1 MRLDLKKEDPEPKL
15 DKASIFKRARD
26 RMLKSKH
33 SNKFLAAVILM
44 IATIPRVFYISKGI
58 LPNGVDEGID
68 IMTGRMYDF
77 GYDLYTQINTVQAPL
92 MPTFYGLIEADPVV
106 FRLFSTLC
114 SLVIIA
120 MVLLVGFR
128 IGGRH
133 VMVAAG
139 AFAALDLMFL
149 HEARLASLDMFCL
162 FWVSLGVAFL
172 VKYRQSGKKKSL
184 VLMGAFLAMASMIK
198 LFGIIATFAIG
209 LILVYDWVSEWK
221 VTDRYDLRRFFPP
234 RKTKVRFEHILLF
247 SLSFVLVVLFIMAR
261 YGVEEVYQ
269 GIFINQLNRPVAP
282 FMTKLSFF
290 GLFLLLNA
298 GAIPFLFFGVRPLYR
313 RPEGVILLI
322 SGFYLFWFIFQA
334 TTWTHHLI
342 FLSPAISLTAG
353 VGIINFTRWWSK
365 KRAFRKYPLLTRRM
379 MVYTE
384 VTLILLAAMIGGGF
398 SWVVKE
404 TGPSI
409 DDRAADILLEITDEG
424 DFVISGDP
432 IITYK
437 ADRPVP
443 PNLINVAEL
452 QYPEITNE
460 ELNATCIDY
469 AVEAVIITYHLEEM
483 DGFVDFVEKNYRIKA
498 TIQQDDFFLDREVR
512 TYRIFYLPID
522 AAIRNDPDWGNEISA
537 PNQ

>member
-1 MRLDLKKEDPEPKL
+1 MPIDSPDPPEE
-15 DKASIFKRARD
+15 KASLPSRIRD
-26 RMLKSKH
+26 RMLRSKH
-33 SNKFLAAVILM
+33 SNKYLGIIILL

-77 GYDLYTQINTVQAPL
+77 GYDLYSQINTVQAPL
-92 MPTFYGLIEADPVV
+92 MPTFYSLIEADPVV
-106 FRLFSTLC
+106 FRLFSTIC
-114 SLVIIA
+114 SLAIIA

-184 VLMGAFLAMASMIK
+184 VLMGFFLAIASMIK

-209 LILVYDWVSEWK
+209 LILVYDWVSDLDM
-221 VTDRYDLRRFFPP
+221 TDRFDLHRFFPP
-234 RKTKVRFEHILLF
+234 KRTNVRFEHILLF

-269 GIFINQLNRPVAP
+269 GTFLNQLNRPVAP
-282 FMTKLSFF
+282 FMTKLSYF

-298 GAIPFLFFGVRPLYR
+298 GAIPFLIFGVRPLYR

-322 SGFYLFWFIFQA
+322 SGLYMFWFIFQA

-353 VGIINFTRWWSK
+353 VGIINFARWWSGRK
-365 KRAFRKYPLLTRRM
+365 HMKKYPRITGRM
-379 MVYTE
+379 LIYTE
-384 VTLILLAAMIGGGF
+384 VTLILLAAVIGGGF

-404 TGPSI
+404 TGPSMG
-409 DDRAADILLEITDEG
+409 DRAVDILLEITDEG

-432 IITYK
+432 IIVYK
-437 ADRPVP
+437 ADRLVP

-452 QYPEITNE
+452 QYPLITDD
-460 ELNATCIDY
+460 ELNTTCIAY

-483 DGFVDFVEKNYRIKA
+483 EGFVDFVENNYRVKAEIK
-498 TIQQDDFFLDREVR
+498 QDDFFLDREVR

-522 AAIRNDPDWGNEISA
+522 APLRQLPEWGEGVIE
-537 PNQ
+537 PEQ

>member
-1 MRLDLKKEDPEPKL
+1 MRLDLPSDSPDPPEE
-15 DKASIFKRARD
+15 KASLPSRVRD

-33 SNKFLAAVILM
+33 SNKYLGLIILL

-77 GYDLYTQINTVQAPL
+77 GYDLYSQINTVQAPL

-114 SLVIIA
+114 SLAIIA

-184 VLMGAFLAMASMIK
+184 VLMGFFLATASMIK
-198 LFGIIATFAIG
+198 LFGLIATFAIG
-209 LILVYDWVSEWK
+209 LILVYDWVSDMGMMEK
-221 VTDRYDLRRFFPP
+221 FDLHRFFPP
-234 RKTKVRFEHILLF
+234 KRTTVKLEHILLF
-247 SLSFVLVVLFIMAR
+247 SLSFILVVLFIMAR
-261 YGVEEVYQ
+261 YGVEEVYM
-269 GIFINQLNRPVAP
+269 GTFLNQMNRPVAP

-290 GLFLLLNA
+290 GLFMLLNA
-298 GAIPFLFFGVRPLYR
+298 GAIPFLVFGVRPLYK

-322 SGFYLFWFIFQA
+322 SGLYLLWFMFQA

-353 VGIINFTRWWSK
+353 VGVINFTRWWSK
-365 KRAFRKYPLLTRRM
+365 RKHMKRYPRITGRM
-379 MVYTE
+379 LVYAE
-384 VTLILLAAMIGGGF
+384 VTLILLAAIIGGGF

-404 TGPSI
+404 TGPSMS
-409 DDRAADILLEITDEG
+409 DRAVDILLEITDEG

-432 IITYK
+432 IITVK
-437 ADRPVP
+437 AYRLVP
-443 PNLINVAEL
+443 PNLVNVAEL
-452 QYPEITNE
+452 QYPEITNDM
-460 ELNATCIDY
+460 LNETCIEF
-469 AVEAVIITYHLEEM
+469 AVEAVIITYHLETME
-483 DGFVDFVEKNYRIKA
+483 GFVDFVETNYRIKA

-522 AAIRNDPDWGNEISA
+522 APIRQHPDWGKGDME
-537 PNQ
+537 PLE